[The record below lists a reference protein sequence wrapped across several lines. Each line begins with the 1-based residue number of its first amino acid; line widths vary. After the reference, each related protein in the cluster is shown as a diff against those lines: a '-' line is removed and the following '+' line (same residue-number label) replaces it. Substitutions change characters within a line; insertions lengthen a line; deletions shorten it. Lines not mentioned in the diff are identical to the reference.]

1 MLFRHLKLRTV
12 TDDQPRL
19 FCDLLNLQKIRKM
32 AGAFSVE
39 LTICALLMFI
49 KAIYAVGGKLH

>member
-12 TDDQPRL
+12 TDDQHRL

-32 AGAFSVE
+32 AGVFWVE
-39 LTICALLMFI
+39 LTLCTLLMFI